1 MKNNQI
7 GRSMIEMLGVL
18 AIIAVLSVGGIAGYG
33 KAIEQFKVNRL
44 IEEYGYVVQQLIEKG
59 DGLRE
64 NVKDS
69 AEVFYDSETI
79 SAMGFVPNTWK
90 KRGRG
95 FSNSLGH
102 SVIFSSKLNLLSMN
116 TELTIIGQTKGDVPN
131 RVCKELM
138 SKVYKPMHQTI
149 KWITY
154 FGGTEGKIKNFQVDG
169 GYICSRHRKCLKN
182 LTVLDIE
189 EICETCAPKK
199 DIYRCNMIIFF

>member
-18 AIIAVLSVGGIAGYG
+18 SIIAVLSVGGIAGYG

-59 DGLRE
+59 DSLK
-64 NVKDS
+64 NKS
-69 AEVFYDSETI
+69 SETI
-79 SAMGFVPNTWK
+79 FIRDTLEALQIIPNTWS
-90 KRGRG
+90 KRNDNR
-95 FSNSLGH
+95 SYYNSMGHTVVFGSDNNTLG
-102 SVIFSSKLNLLSMN
+102 MN
-116 TELTIIGQTKGDVPN
+116 TELTIIGQTKGDIPN

-149 KWITY
+149 KWISY
-154 FGGTEGKIKNFQVDG
+154 FGGTAGKIKNFQVDG
-169 GYICSRHRKCLKN
+169 DYLCSRHRKCLKN

-199 DIYRCNMIIFF
+199 DIYRCNMIVFF